1 MLDFLAKSYIQVNRK
16 MKYKFKL
23 KPYAHQFTALE
34 KSWNRD
40 TFAYFMEMG
49 TGKTKVLI
57 DNLAMLY
64 DKGKVDGA
72 LIVAP
77 KGVVG
82 TWYNQ
87 ELPIHLPDHI
97 ENVTVL
103 WQANINK
110 KQQDKLDQLFKTG
123 HELHILVMNVEAFST
138 DKGRLFAAKFLRSH
152 KSLMAIDEST
162 TIKNPKAKRTKN
174 ILSLSP
180 ICKYRRVM
188 TGSPVTKNPLDLYT
202 QCQFLDIHHLGHES
216 YYSFRNRY
224 ALMKSANISGRSINL
239 VVGYQNLGE
248 LSDKLKPFSYRVLKE
263 DCLDLPDKIYIK
275 REIQLTDEQKK
286 LYKQMRQEALAT
298 LNGKTV
304 TTMTALTQ
312 LMRLHQITCGHFS
325 ADDGTIQEVKN
336 NRLSELLDVLEEV
349 EGKAI
354 IWAHY
359 QHDVMNIYKL
369 LEDKYGPGSVV
380 HYYGKTLPEQRD
392 YAIKNFKNN
401 DKVRFFVGTPQTGGY
416 GITLVQANTVI
427 YYSNGYDLEKRMQ
440 SEDRAHRI
448 GQKSTVTYVDIIAQ
462 ETVDTKIV
470 KALRKKINIASKV
483 MGEELRD
490 WI

>member
-1 MLDFLAKSYIQVNRK
+1 MN
-16 MKYKFKL
+16 YKFKM
-23 KPYAHQFTALE
+23 KPYAHQLTALE

-57 DNLAMLY
+57 DNLSMLY

-87 ELPIHLPDHI
+87 ELPAHLPDHI
-97 ENVTVL
+97 ENVSVL

-123 HELHILVMNVEAFST
+123 HKLHILVMNVEAFST
-138 DKGRLFAAKFLRSH
+138 DKGLNFAKKFLRSH

-174 ILSLSP
+174 ILSLPSL
-180 ICKYRRVM
+180 CKYRRIM
-188 TGSPVTKNPLDLYT
+188 TGSPVTKNPLDLFT
-202 QCQFLDIHHLGHES
+202 QCYFLDPFHLNHES
-216 YYSFRNRY
+216 YFSFRMRY
-224 ALMKSANISGRSINL
+224 AVMKTAHISGRSIQLVAGFKNL
-239 VVGYQNLGE
+239 PE

-263 DCLDLPDKIYIK
+263 DCLDLPDKIYMK
-275 REIQLTDEQKK
+275 REIELSADQKK

-312 LMRLHQITCGHFS
+312 LMRLHQITCGHFT
-325 ADDGTIQEVKN
+325 ADDGSIQEVKN
-336 NRLSELLDVLEEV
+336 NRLDELLNILEEV
-349 EGKAI
+349 R
-354 IWAHY
+354 
-359 QHDVMNIYKL
+359 VKL
-369 LEDKYGPGSVV
+369 SYG
-380 HYYGKTLPEQRD
+380 HT
-392 YAIKNFKNN
+392 
-401 DKVRFFVGTPQTGGY
+401 
-416 GITLVQANTVI
+416 
-427 YYSNGYDLEKRMQ
+427 
-440 SEDRAHRI
+440 
-448 GQKSTVTYVDIIAQ
+448 
-462 ETVDTKIV
+462 
-470 KALRKKINIASKV
+470 INMI
-483 MGEELRD
+483 LN
-490 WI
+490 